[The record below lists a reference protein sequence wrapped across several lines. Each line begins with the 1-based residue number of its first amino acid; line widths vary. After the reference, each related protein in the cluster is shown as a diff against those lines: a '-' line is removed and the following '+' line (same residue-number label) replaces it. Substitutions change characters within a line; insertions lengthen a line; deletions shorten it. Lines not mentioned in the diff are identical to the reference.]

1 MTQRS
6 VHVAV
11 LVFAAVMMS
20 QALSACSMS
29 DFVGGAVERTTYP
42 PITPNPPPPPGA
54 STLPADFPHDI
65 PVVKGTYRQDGQ
77 GDSRTLAVSG
87 VDATAVPAAGKLLT
101 DAGFEHQ
108 TVLGQDAYLNNK
120 YTVLVVGDDLGG
132 TFTLRYTVMPMTG
145 VPAMPSVTFPPLI

>member
-6 VHVAV
+6 VHFAV
-11 LVFAAVMMS
+11 LVFAAVVMTT
-20 QALSACSMS
+20 AVTACSMS

-42 PITPNPPPPPGA
+42 PVTPIPPPPPGVNV
-54 STLPADFPHDI
+54 LPPDFPRDI
-65 PVVKGTYRQDGQ
+65 PVIKGTYRQDAEGS
-77 GDSRTLAVSG
+77 SRTLSVSG
-87 VDATAVPAAGKLLT
+87 VDASAVATAGKLLT

-108 TVLGQDAYLNNK
+108 TVVGQDAYLNSR

-145 VPAMPSVTFPPLI
+145 VPGMPSVTFPPLI

>member
-11 LVFAAVMMS
+11 LVCAAVVTT
-20 QALSACSMS
+20 QAVSGCSMS

-42 PITPNPPPPPGA
+42 PITPIPPPPPGA
-54 STLPADFPHDI
+54 SVLPADFPRDI
-65 PVVKGTYRQDGQ
+65 PVIKGTYRQDAE

-87 VDATAVPAAGKLLT
+87 VEASATVVAGKLLT

-120 YTVLVVGDDLGG
+120 YTVLVIGDDLGG
-132 TFTLRYTVMPMTG
+132 AFTLRYTVMPMIG
-145 VPAMPSVTFPPLI
+145 VPGMPSVTFPPLI

>member
-11 LVFAAVMMS
+11 LVFAAIGIS
-20 QALSACSMS
+20 LSMAACSMS

-42 PITPNPPPPPGA
+42 PITPIPPPPPGA
-54 STLPADFPHDI
+54 SVLPADI
-65 PVVKGTYRQDGQ
+65 PVVKGTYRQDGE

-87 VDATAVPAAGKLLT
+87 VDASATAAAGKLLT

-108 TVLGQDAYLNNK
+108 TVMGQDAYLNNK

-132 TFTLRYTVMPMTG
+132 AFTLRYTVMPMTG
-145 VPAMPSVTFPPLI
+145 VPGMPSVTFPPLI

>member
-11 LVFAAVMMS
+11 LVFATAVMMT
-20 QALSACSMS
+20 AVTGCSMS

-42 PITPNPPPPPGA
+42 PITPIPPPPPGA
-54 STLPADFPHDI
+54 SILPADFPRDI
-65 PVVKGTYRQDGQ
+65 PVVRGAYRQDADN
-77 GDSRTLAVSG
+77 DSRTLAVSG
-87 VDATAVPAAGKLLT
+87 VDASSVSAAGKLLT

-108 TVLGQDAYLNNK
+108 TVMGQDAYLNSK

-132 TFTLRYTVMPMTG
+132 TFTLRYTVMSMTG
-145 VPAMPSVTFPPLI
+145 MPSMPSVTFPPLI

>member
-1 MTQRS
+1 MTQRR

-11 LVFAAVMMS
+11 LVFAAVVMTT
-20 QALSACSMS
+20 AVTACSMS

-42 PITPNPPPPPGA
+42 PVTPIPPPPPGA
-54 STLPADFPHDI
+54 SILPADFPRDI
-65 PVVKGTYRQDGQ
+65 PVVRGTYRQDGA

-87 VDATAVPAAGKLLT
+87 VDASAVAAAGKLLT

-108 TVLGQDAYLNNK
+108 SVMGQDAYLSSK
-120 YTVLVVGDDLGG
+120 YTVMVVGDDLGG

-145 VPAMPSVTFPPLI
+145 VPSMPSMTFPPMI

>member
-11 LVFAAVMMS
+11 LVFAAVVMT
-20 QALSACSMS
+20 AAVTACSMS

-42 PITPNPPPPPGA
+42 PITPIPPPPPGV
-54 STLPADFPHDI
+54 STLPADFPRDI
-65 PVVKGTYRQDGQ
+65 PVIQGIYRQDGQ

-87 VDATAVPAAGKLLT
+87 VDPSAVPAAGKLLT